1 MPIGEENESCYR
13 YEYFSICIC
22 GAGRKPEFIIVWI
35 IAQPDYEW
43 VISEEILA
51 EYLEVLARRK
61 LKLTDAQ
68 RSRWLSLIQTST
80 QLIDVSTKIDFP
92 RAQKD
97 AKFLECVIAANADF
111 LITGDGDFTEVQSL
125 GNTLI
130 ISASLFAEL
139 IMKDAGNGED
149 KSDEEVA
156 E

>member
-1 MPIGEENESCYR
+1 MRVIIDTNILVSAA
-13 YEYFSICIC
+13 I
-22 GAGRKPEFIIVWI
+22 AGRKPESIIMWI

-43 VISEEILA
+43 VVSEEILA

-61 LKLTDAQ
+61 LKLTDAE
-68 RSRWLSLIQTST
+68 RLKWLTLIQTST
-80 QLIDVSTKIDFP
+80 RFIDVSTKIDFP
-92 RAQKD
+92 RDQKD
-97 AKFLECVIAANADF
+97 AKFLECAIAANADF
-111 LITGDGDFTEVQSL
+111 LITGDRDFTEVQSL

-139 IMKDAGNGED
+139 MIKDAENGEY

>member
-1 MPIGEENESCYR
+1 MRVVIDTNILVSAA
-13 YEYFSICIC
+13 IT
-22 GAGRKPEFIIVWI
+22 GRKPESIIVWI

-92 RAQKD
+92 RDQKD
-97 AKFLECVIAANADF
+97 AKFLECAIAANADF
-111 LITGDGDFTEVQSL
+111 LITGDRDFTEVQS
-125 GNTLI
+125 
-130 ISASLFAEL
+130 
-139 IMKDAGNGED
+139 
-149 KSDEEVA
+149 
-156 E
+156 